1 MLAQFVASFLKL
13 TVASLLVGA
22 ALSLVG
28 ITLPY
33 LLGLVGQT
41 PESAAVMIV
50 RALDWAMPTA
60 VLGAVVVV
68 PMWLLIA
75 LLRPPVRHD

>member
-33 LLGLVGQT
+33 LLGVVGQT
-41 PESAAVMIV
+41 PESAAAMIV

>member
-13 TVASLLVGA
+13 AFASLLVGA
-22 ALSLVG
+22 GLSLTG

-33 LLGLVGQT
+33 LLGLAGTT
-41 PESAAVMIV
+41 PEGAAAAIV

-60 VLGAVVVV
+60 ILGAVVVV
-68 PMWLLIA
+68 PMWLLLA
-75 LLRPPVRHD
+75 MLRPPVRHD

>member
-13 TVASLLVGA
+13 VFASLLVGA
-22 ALSLVG
+22 GLSFAG

-41 PESAAVMIV
+41 PETAAAAIV

-75 LLRPPVRHD
+75 LMRPPARHD